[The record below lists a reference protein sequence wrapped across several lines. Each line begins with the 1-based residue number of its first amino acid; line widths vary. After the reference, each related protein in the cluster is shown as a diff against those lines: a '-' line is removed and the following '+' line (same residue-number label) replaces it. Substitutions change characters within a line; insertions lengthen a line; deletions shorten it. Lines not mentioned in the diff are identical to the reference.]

1 MESIINKII
10 EIDRLAEERLNRAE
24 IRKKEIF
31 KDAQRECRDLEKKL
45 RHDAEMRISEIEKI
59 NKRDYDNLSESL
71 SKKYSDEMNS
81 MDRYYES
88 HHEIIENRIF
98 LEIVGEVS

>member
-10 EIDRLAEERLNRAE
+10 EIDRLAEERLNLAE
-24 IRKKEIF
+24 VKKKEIF
-31 KDAQRECRDLEKKL
+31 ENAKKECFDLEKKL
-45 RHDAEMRISEIEKI
+45 RHDADMRISEIEKI
-59 NKRDYDNLSESL
+59 NKRDYDALSESL
-71 SKKYSDEMNS
+71 SKKYSDEMNN

-98 LEIVGEVS
+98 SEIVGEVS

>member
-10 EIDRLAEERLNRAE
+10 EIDRLAEERLSQAE
-24 IRKKEIF
+24 IRKKDIF
-31 KDAQRECRDLEKKL
+31 ADTQRECRDLEKKI
-45 RHDAEMRISEIEKI
+45 RHDAEVRITEIEKI
-59 NKRDYDNLSESL
+59 NRQEYEAASEDL

-81 MDRYYES
+81 MDRYFES

-98 LEIVGEVS
+98 SEIVGEVI